1 MAVWYE
7 NQDYGV
13 FEGQMINR
21 YQLIVLHKQGVSYI
35 IVYGE

>member
-7 NQDYGV
+7 NQNYGV
-13 FEGQMINR
+13 YEGQMINR
-21 YQLIVLHKQGVSYI
+21 YQLIALFKQGVCYV